1 MSRERNIYKR
11 GGVLYGRIS
20 VRGHE
25 IRKSLRTDDWAE
37 ARRRRKKLIED
48 AQKIRFDGEAR
59 HSWKAAF
66 GRWME
71 EQAPHLKPAT
81 ATRYQVSLKGAA
93 PWLEH
98 RHIDEID
105 RKMIAG
111 FVSGRK
117 KQKAGNAT
125 IRRDLTAISSVL
137 GACVG
142 WGWLEAN
149 PAKSYERSML
159 RERREPIT
167 MPLEADIDVVVSRC
181 PQGMGKMVRWAQ
193 ETGMR
198 QEESGGLE
206 HPQVD
211 PFRKVAMLTKTKT
224 SRPRAVPLDER
235 ALRTYVGTPR
245 HITGK
250 YVFWH
255 DKGQR
260 YLNIASRFRAI
271 VAKALEDGAI
281 SRAFRFH
288 DLRHW
293 FAVDYLRRGGNI
305 YALQQVLG
313 HSSIRTTEIYL
324 AYLTPD
330 EAEQAKY
337 GVGTKSGTV

>member
-1 MSRERNIYKR
+1 M
-11 GGVLYGRIS
+11 
-20 VRGHE
+20 
-25 IRKSLRTDDWAE
+25 
-37 ARRRRKKLIED
+37 IED
-48 AQKIRFDGEAR
+48 AQKVRFDGEAR
-59 HSWKAAF
+59 HSWKAAQ

-81 ATRYQVSLKGAA
+81 ANRYQVSLRRAS
-93 PWLEH
+93 PWLETKY
-98 RHIDEID
+98 IDEID
-105 RKMIAG
+105 RKLIAG

-117 KQKAGNAT
+117 KQKASNAT
-125 IRRDLTAISSVL
+125 IRRDLTALSSVL
-137 GACVG
+137 SACVG
-142 WGWLEAN
+142 WGWLETN
-149 PAKSYERSML
+149 PAKTYERSML

-181 PQGMGKMVRWAQ
+181 PPGMGRMTRWAQ
-193 ETGMR
+193 QTGMR
-198 QEESGGLE
+198 QEECAALE
-206 HPQVD
+206 RPQVD
-211 PFRKVAMLTKTKT
+211 TERRVAMLTKTKT
-224 SRPRAVPLDER
+224 SRPRAVPLDDR
-235 ALRTYVGTPR
+235 ALGTYLGTPQ

-255 DKGQR
+255 DKGAR

-293 FAVDYLRRGGNI
+293 FAVDYLKRGGNI
-305 YALQQVLG
+305 YALQQILG
-313 HSSIRTTEIYL
+313 HSSIRTTELYL

-337 GVGTKSGTV
+337 GTRTNVGTV